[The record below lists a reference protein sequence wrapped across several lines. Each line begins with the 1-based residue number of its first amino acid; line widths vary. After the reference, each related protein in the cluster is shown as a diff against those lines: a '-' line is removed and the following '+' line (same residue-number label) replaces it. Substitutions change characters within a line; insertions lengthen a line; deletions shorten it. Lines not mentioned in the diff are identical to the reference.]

1 MLNIRKC
8 GHKDLERYYGLLE
21 MDFAKEEIIS
31 KLSLHRA
38 MLNGNAELLV
48 VYDEESALEVAYAV
62 VLTKNVYGY
71 VLLKY
76 MAVLPWYRDK
86 GVGIAAMRLINKRYA
101 DRQGIIAEL
110 TSVDDEDGS
119 MIKSLRKFFARFG
132 YVRIASDYRIG
143 GAPVELMIKPVK
155 GTYEIEPVE
164 DRIIRDF
171 YTRILNP
178 FAMDKM
184 IDIRPVN
191 KQETE
196 LS

>member
-38 MLNGNAELLV
+38 LLNGSAELLV
-48 VYDEESALEVAYAV
+48 VYDEDSTLEVAYAV
-62 VLTKNVYGY
+62 VLTKNIYGY

-110 TSVDDEDGS
+110 TSFEDEDGS
-119 MIKSLRKFFARFG
+119 MIKNLRKFFARFG
-132 YVRIASDYRIG
+132 YVRIDSDYRIG
-143 GAPVELMIKPVK
+143 GAPVELMVKPVK
-155 GTYEIEPVE
+155 GTYAIEPVE
-164 DRIIRDF
+164 HRIIRDF

-184 IDIRPVN
+184 IDIRPVK
-191 KQETE
+191 KQESD
-196 LS
+196 L